1 MGLFD
6 DAFPDAGN
14 GGMLPYA
21 YGLPDRPP
29 SLPDW
34 LWQNPQ
40 SLSAMAIPDAG
51 LPGLADLKL
60 AANDTPFNPFGPP
73 PKPPGQLVDVT
84 PVPNIFSG
92 MDDSVYGRYIWNRL
106 LFEPKNLQDNGFY
119 IGTGDHGSNY
129 LDPTPM
135 ELLRPFGYKR

>member
-6 DAFPDAGN
+6 GAFPEAGN
-14 GGMLPYA
+14 DGIPP
-21 YGLPDRPP
+21 YGLPKGP
-29 SLPDW
+29 SGLPDW
-34 LWQNPQ
+34 LWRN
-40 SLSAMAIPDAG
+40 
-51 LPGLADLKL
+51 PGLQL

-73 PKPPGQLVDVT
+73 PKPPGRVVDVT

-92 MDDSVYGRYIWNRL
+92 MNDSVYTRYIWDKL
-106 LFEPKNLQDNGFY
+106 LFEPRNLQDNGFY